1 MKKLN
6 VSIFRANFKKEKS
19 ILASEKKKNFSDLI
33 DIDEINESLS
43 TIQNGKQRSIKVTEQ
58 KYSGSVGI
66 NTTYRD

>member
-6 VSIFRANFKKEKS
+6 ISIFRANFKKEKS
-19 ILASEKKKNFSDLI
+19 ILNSDKKKHFSDLI

-43 TIQNGKQRSIKVTEQ
+43 TIQNGKQQSIKVTEQ

-66 NTTYRD
+66 NTAYRD